1 MARNSASTPASG
13 AEKTGIVVDT
23 SSNGQGEL
31 STDPLPSVKINNA
44 NLAEIKSSLDDAVKK
59 VRCVPLMNNLRVNND

>member
-31 STDPLPSVKINNA
+31 ATDPLPSVKINNA

>member
-13 AEKTGIVVDT
+13 AEKTEIVVDT
-23 SSNGQGEL
+23 SSNEQGEL
-31 STDPLPSVKINNA
+31 ATDPLPSVKINNA

-59 VRCVPLMNNLRVNND
+59 VRCVPLIDNLRLHSD